1 MEIAKTIVQ
10 IGLNIT
16 GFLIIYYIID
26 YKRKKSIFSNIKD
39 FLYVFAVVLIAGI
52 LIAIKIK

>member
-26 YKRKKSIFSNIKD
+26 YKRKKSIFNNIKD

-52 LIAIKIK
+52 LITIKIK